1 MIRIITDSAS
11 DIVNNER
18 EDLIVLPINITFG
31 EEEYQDGVTLTHKMF
46 YEKLIECDDLPITS
60 QVPPYTFEEAY
71 REVKEKGDQAIVITL
86 SSRLS
91 GTCQSANMAAEEYG
105 DVIRVIDSENASIGQ
120 HALVEHALRLK
131 DSGLSFEKIVQ
142 KLEEDKSRIRLIA
155 LLDTLEYL
163 KKGGRISKAAAMAGS
178 LLSIK
183 PVIAIQRG
191 EVAILGKARGSR
203 QGNNLLTEQIRLTG
217 GIDFEKPFV
226 LGYTGLDDSLLQ
238 KYIADHESYWK
249 SYVDT
254 LDTSSVGGTIGTHV
268 GPGAIG
274 VAFFS
279 AGENENNKGNES
291 VEEKS

>member
-11 DIVNNER
+11 DIVGNER
-18 EDLIVLPINITFG
+18 EDLMILPITITFG
-31 EEEYQDGVTLTHKMF
+31 EEQFQDGVNLTHQMF
-46 YEKLIECDDLPITS
+46 YEKLIESDELPVTS
-60 QVPPYTFEEAY
+60 QVAPFDFEEAY
-71 REVKEKGDQAIVITL
+71 REVKERGDRAIVITL
-86 SSRLS
+86 SSKLS
-91 GTCQSANMAAEEYG
+91 GTWQSANIAAEEYG
-105 DVIRVIDSENASIGQ
+105 DVVRVVDRENASIGQ
-120 HALVEHALRLK
+120 HALVEYALRLK
-131 DSGLSFEKIVQ
+131 ESGLSFEEIVER
-142 KLEEDKSRIRLIA
+142 LEADKSRIRLVA

-203 QGNNLLTEQIRLTG
+203 QGNNLLAEQIHLTG

-226 LGYTGLDDSLLQ
+226 LGYTGLSDRMLQ
-238 KYIADHESYWK
+238 KYIADHESFWK
-249 SYVDT
+249 SSVDA
-254 LDTSSVGGTIGTHV
+254 LETSSVGGTIGTHV

-279 AGENENNKGNES
+279 AGDAES
-291 VEEKS
+291 

>member
-11 DIVNNER
+11 DIVDNER
-18 EDLIVLPINITFG
+18 DDLTVLPINITFG
-31 EEEYQDGVTLTHKMF
+31 EEEYQDGVTLTHKKF

-86 SSRLS
+86 SSKLS

-120 HALVEHALRLK
+120 HALVEYALRLK
-131 DSGLSFEKIVQ
+131 DSGLSFEEIAL
-142 KLEEDKSRIRLIA
+142 KLEEDKLKIRLIA

-183 PVIAIQRG
+183 PVIAIQGG

-203 QGNNLLTEQIRLTG
+203 QGNNLLTEQIRLSG

-226 LGYTGLDDSLLQ
+226 LGYTGLNDSLLQ
-238 KYIADHESYWK
+238 KYIADHEAYWK
-249 SYVDT
+249 SFADT

-279 AGENENNKGNES
+279 AGEK
-291 VEEKS
+291 EKL